1 MVGDFSAYNAIYEL
15 NFLPLQLKLVD
26 WRLVTVATV
35 LNVLGLVHESSLC
48 HL

>member
-1 MVGDFSAYNAIYEL
+1 MVGDFSAYNAIHESNL
-15 NFLPLQLKLVD
+15 LPLQLKPVD

-35 LNVLGLVHESSLC
+35 LNVLGLVHESYLC